1 MALQLPQWLLGSDN
15 LTPEEEASKLQTTK
29 NLTQLHDLM
38 RIEAAQAL
46 KANPNFLRDLKCCK
60 NLSSLRIWAADYNI
74 DLRRYSRLSF
84 RYLYKTQERL
94 EVVLE
99 ALGDNALNNS
109 DNLGFLLRQ
118 KMQNPLMY
126 DDARMVGYWLKR
138 TLFLGQWSAAQ
149 LTLILDFIL
158 HVSTLENFQKAK
170 DHLMISAVKGLE
182 SSTVFSLKDLTRSQ
196 LSMLLDAITNGVST
210 GSSSGP
216 GFRLLR
222 SLEPSQLESLT
233 KSISQFFRKTI
244 LVQTLANGSLG
255 KGKQDIKSVPKL
267 FGFLQILPQSVSCR
281 VIIDIS
287 RALVERP
294 PSSPE
299 SYTPLLQLLDQW
311 WAWVRRSKLLKT
323 SDASVKQRQ
332 LERALAG
339 KPLAIVASYLRPLDD
354 IATAR
359 FMLQQELGH
368 RSELIAQS
376 CALDSFRQTCLSDR
390 IVSPFVNMLVTMQET
405 SDLTEKTVQ
414 RTFRLL
420 QMLHKSE
427 AIADVIVGLRN
438 AGIRIGE
445 HVMLNT
451 IKAES
456 RRTEGIPA
464 KIFSLGRELPLEKCP
479 ELAESMIQNVR
490 RRPLEALQQYVSRH
504 PLFLP
509 GCRER
514 FDVLKARSQLLQRMA
529 LAYSTSTHLTP
540 QMAFRYVYKCYTY
553 HMREGLGPLGS
564 GMVLALTRTGIV
576 RPLERGEWV
585 STERLRWILHLIR
598 RFEGSQVADQ
608 VDELVY
614 KWRGVAVKKIQAE
627 TQRRKLANHGQKE
640 SPMSFRVRNEWNRRQ
655 GRVDRILEPL
665 EELAD
670 DSLHHPEAIG

>member
-15 LTPEEEASKLQTTK
+15 LTPEEEALKLQTTK
-29 NLTQLHDLM
+29 KWTQLHDPM
-38 RIEAAQAL
+38 RIEAAKSL
-46 KANPNFLRDLKCCK
+46 KANPSFLEDLKCCK
-60 NLSSLRIWAADYNI
+60 NLSNLRVWAADYNI

-84 RYLYKTQERL
+84 RYVYETRERL

-109 DNLGFLLRQ
+109 DNLRFLLRQ

-126 DDARMVGYWLKR
+126 EEARIIGYWLKR
-138 TLFLGQWSAAQ
+138 TLFLGQWSESQ

-158 HVSTLENFQKAK
+158 HISTLESFQKAK
-170 DHLMISAVKGLE
+170 DHLIISAVKGLE
-182 SSTVFSLKDLTRSQ
+182 SSTVFGLKDLSRSQ

-216 GFRLLR
+216 GFRLLKV
-222 SLEPSQLESLT
+222 LEPYQLESLT
-233 KSISQFFRKTI
+233 KSISRFFQKTI
-244 LVQTLANGSLG
+244 LVQTLENGSLG
-255 KGKQDIKSVPKL
+255 KESQDGKSIPKL
-267 FGFLQILPQSVSCR
+267 FGFLQTFPQSVSCR

-287 RALVERP
+287 RALVERTPSP
-294 PSSPE
+294 PE
-299 SYTPLLQLLDQW
+299 CYTPLLQLLDQW

-323 SDASVKQRQ
+323 SDESANQWH
-332 LERALAG
+332 LERTLAG
-339 KPLAIVASYLRPLDD
+339 NSLTIVASYLRPLDD
-354 IATAR
+354 VAIAR

-368 RSELIAQS
+368 RSALNAQS
-376 CALDSFRQTCLSDR
+376 RALESFRQTCQSDKN
-390 IVSPFVNMLVTMQET
+390 VSPFVNMLVTMQEI
-405 SDLTEKTVQ
+405 SDVTEKTVQ

-427 AIADVIVGLRN
+427 AIADVIVSLRN
-438 AGIRIGE
+438 AGIRISE
-445 HVMLNT
+445 HVLLNT

-456 RRTEGIPA
+456 RKTGGIPA
-464 KIFSLGRELPLEKCP
+464 KIFSLCRELPLEKCP

-585 STERLRWILHLIR
+585 STERLRWVLHLIR

-627 TQRRKLANHGQKE
+627 SQQRKLANHGQKE
-640 SPMSFRVRNEWNRRQ
+640 SAMGFRIRNVWNRSQ

-665 EELAD
+665 EGLAD
-670 DSLHHPEAIG
+670 ETINHSEAIG